1 MKFKRLATIFSAVLV
16 LSGCGSMHSSGKDL
30 NISLPLKTKSIAP
43 YETDVPVK
51 IGAAESLFKTNDQGK
66 IEKVLVKSYHQPND
80 TTLDIELKDN
90 IKFQNGQKLTI
101 KTSSAYPE
109 LVSELANPFMAI
121 YDTDAKSDVNQT
133 PVGTGPY
140 QIKDYKQSRK
150 ISLSNFK
157 DYWQGKPKL
166 DHITVTYQEDGN
178 NRVRNLESQKDD
190 LITDVPV
197 NKVQDIEN
205 NQNLKVS
212 KESGFR
218 TSLLMYNHTNKK
230 MTKSVREALDH
241 IIDRQGIADH
251 IYQGY
256 AKPATSLF
264 NDKIPYIKE
273 PKLTKQNIEQAKTLL
288 AKDGYTKEHPLKIK
302 LITYD
307 GRPELSKIAQ
317 VLQSDAKKANIE
329 IDIKSVDDIED
340 YLKDRSAW
348 DATMYSF
355 GTIPRGDTGYFFN
368 QAYKKDGA
376 INKGDYNNNNVDDLI
391 NQLNHTVDVKER
403 HNISN
408 DIIKLSSRDV
418 PNSYIAYNDQIVAA
432 NSKVKNYKVTPEGIY
447 LIDYRTTIER

>member
-66 IEKVLVKSYHQPND
+66 IEKALVKSYHQPND

-101 KTSSAYPE
+101 KTNSAYPE

-256 AKPATSLF
+256 AKPATSPF

-329 IDIKSVDDIED
+329 IDIKSVDDIEG

-376 INKGDYNNNNVDDLI
+376 INKGDYNNSNVDDLI

-432 NSKVKNYKVTPEGIY
+432 NAKVKNYKVTPEGIY

>member
-66 IEKVLVKSYHQPND
+66 IEKALVKSYHQPND

-101 KTSSAYPE
+101 KTNSAYPE

-197 NKVQDIEN
+197 NKVHDIEN

-256 AKPATSLF
+256 AKPATSPF

-329 IDIKSVDDIED
+329 IDIKSVDDIEG

-376 INKGDYNNNNVDDLI
+376 INKGDYNNSNVDDLI

>member
-66 IEKVLVKSYHQPND
+66 IEKALVKSYHQPND

-101 KTSSAYPE
+101 KTNSAYPE

-121 YDTDAKSDVNQT
+121 YYTDAKSDVNQT

-197 NKVQDIEN
+197 NKVHDIEN

-256 AKPATSLF
+256 AKPATSPF

-329 IDIKSVDDIED
+329 IDIKSVDDIEG

-376 INKGDYNNNNVDDLI
+376 INKGDYNNSNVDDLI